1 MVPLL
6 SLMVN
11 KLKISY
17 CIFKNLLFLG
27 GFKGILNV
35 VGFKTGGSSGSAAGT
50 MVTSLL
56 NSGAN
61 PNIVDKTGSTALIY
75 GNDNENENYFI

>member
-1 MVPLL
+1 
-6 SLMVN
+6 
-11 KLKISY
+11 
-17 CIFKNLLFLG
+17 LLFLG

-35 VGFKTGGSSGSAAGT
+35 VGFKAGDSSRSAVGS

-61 PNIVDKTGSTALIY
+61 PNIKDKTGSTALIY
-75 GNDNENENYFI
+75 GNENENENYFI